1 MMAGLTTFAQ
11 NLPEGTY
18 MEKNGIAYRK
28 AATLKP
34 GTTDRYIIDIEA
46 FVTGAVHK
54 VVSSKPADIVL
65 VLDVSGSMNE
75 EIYEYTYSSVGSDSY
90 SYYDIYYYHDGYNEY
105 YPLLYYKHT
114 DGKYYQVN
122 SGYTGGYNNTRYY
135 IYYTVGNTN
144 YYLSGNSTT
153 TTQPTNTTNQN
164 STIWTGVL
172 YRYVQGA
179 SKGTKLANLKTAV
192 STFIDKI
199 VENDLYETDESGKVV
214 IDEATGNPKRR
225 KGVLGADT
233 TLGNRIAIVKYA
245 RDRYVSGNINYNNW
259 RNPNAPITV
268 SGDGNNR
275 DNSGYNYTEVV
286 RAFTLTGTAANVTNL
301 KNAVNGFRAGGATAS
316 DYGMNLAWRLL
327 DNIPEA
333 RDTSD
338 TKTVVFFT
346 DGSPTYGSDFSST
359 VADHTIS
366 RAHDAKQM
374 DAKVFT
380 VGVFSNLGDDADDVD
395 KYMNYTSSNYPD
407 AIGFNQG
414 YTPVPTAERV
424 FYQNANDADLT
435 SIFTAIAEASGGS
448 GNTDVS
454 GTSPVTVDVI
464 AASFALP
471 TGASA
476 DDITVKVAKCVG
488 KEGNYLQFDEPVAPS
503 AAGFTITPT
512 VNTTT
517 QKVSTTGFDFSA
529 NWCGYNE
536 DTGKYQGYKQIISFE
551 IKVND
556 NAVGGPDVLTNE
568 ENSGIFLAGATE
580 PLVKFNRPTVKIPI
594 SIWIKK
600 QGLEGD
606 DTAVFTIE
614 YAEYDPTVTNPST
627 LPKSA
632 WKSFDKVAINSNS
645 EIDSDGYPIVRLTG
659 LDPDFFYRIREDQWA
674 WSYDYQASGIQYTV
688 GSGGSNPFVFVNKP
702 KDTVKENESSVR
714 NEFNERTEKISAG
727 TNTETQR

>member
-1 MMAGLTTFAQ
+1 MLAGLTTFAQ

-18 MEKNGIAYRK
+18 LEKNGIAYRK

-54 VVSSKPADIVL
+54 IVSSKPADIVL
-65 VLDVSGSMNE
+65 VLDVSGSMDENLHK
-75 EIYEYTYSSVGSDSY
+75 YTARASQGY
-90 SYYDIYYYHDGYNEY
+90 SYYGYGNNTY
-105 YPLLYYKHT
+105 YYKHT
-114 DGKYYQVN
+114 DGQYYAV
-122 SGYTGGYNNTRYY
+122 SRTTGGNWTTYYRLRYQ
-135 IYYTVGNTN
+135 VGNTW
-144 YYLSGNSTT
+144 YYLSGTGTT
-153 TTQPTNTTNQN
+153 TTAPTNVTSNN
-164 STIWTGVL
+164 GTIWTGVL
-172 YRYVQGA
+172 YTRQDL
-179 SKGTKLANLKTAV
+179 GTKMDSLKVAV
-192 STFIDKI
+192 GKFIDKI
-199 VENDLYETDESGKVV
+199 QENDLYETDESGKVV
-214 IDEATGNPKRR
+214 IDETTGQPKRR
-225 KGVLGADT
+225 KGVSGADT

-245 RDRYVSGNINYNNW
+245 MNRYYGVSENMAWNAT
-259 RNPNAPITV
+259 NAPITEGNHRYDVYTTQGTV
-268 SGDGNNR
+268 SA
-275 DNSGYNYTEVV
+275 NYTEVV
-286 RAFTLTGTAANVTNL
+286 RDFTLTGTSANVTAL
-301 KNAVNGFRAGGATAS
+301 KNAVNGFQAGGATAS
-316 DYGMNLAWRLL
+316 NYGMNLAWRLL
-327 DNIPEA
+327 DNIPVA

-346 DGSPTYGSDFSST
+346 DGSPTYSSNFAT
-359 VADHTIS
+359 DVAGYTIS

-380 VGVFSNLGDDADDVD
+380 VGVFSELGTSASNVD
-395 KYMNYTSSNYPD
+395 KYMNWTSSNYPD
-407 AIGFNQG
+407 ALNFNQG
-414 YTPVPTAERV
+414 GTPIAEADRV
-424 FYQNANDADLT
+424 FYQDASKADLS
-435 SIFTAIAEASGGS
+435 SIFTAIAESSGGS

-471 TGASA
+471 PGASEE
-476 DDITVKVAKCVG
+476 DITVQVAKCIG
-488 KEGNYLQFDEPVAPS
+488 KDGDYLQFDEPIDPGDADP
-503 AAGFTITPT
+503 AMTITPT

-536 DTGKYQGYKQIISFE
+536 ETKQYQGYKQIISFE

-556 NAVGGPDVLTNE
+556 NAVGGPDVLTNDE
-568 ENSGIFLAGATE
+568 KSGIYLADATE

-645 EIDSDGYPIVRLTG
+645 EIDSDRYPIVRLTG

>member
-1 MMAGLTTFAQ
+1 
-11 NLPEGTY
+11 
-18 MEKNGIAYRK
+18 
-28 AATLKP
+28 
-34 GTTDRYIIDIEA
+34 
-46 FVTGAVHK
+46 
-54 VVSSKPADIVL
+54 
-65 VLDVSGSMNE
+65 
-75 EIYEYTYSSVGSDSY
+75 
-90 SYYDIYYYHDGYNEY
+90 
-105 YPLLYYKHT
+105 
-114 DGKYYQVN
+114 
-122 SGYTGGYNNTRYY
+122 
-135 IYYTVGNTN
+135 
-144 YYLSGNSTT
+144 
-153 TTQPTNTTNQN
+153 
-164 STIWTGVL
+164 
-172 YRYVQGA
+172 
-179 SKGTKLANLKTAV
+179 
-192 STFIDKI
+192 
-199 VENDLYETDESGKVV
+199 
-214 IDEATGNPKRR
+214 
-225 KGVLGADT
+225 
-233 TLGNRIAIVKYA
+233 
-245 RDRYVSGNINYNNW
+245 
-259 RNPNAPITV
+259 
-268 SGDGNNR
+268 
-275 DNSGYNYTEVV
+275 
-286 RAFTLTGTAANVTNL
+286 
-301 KNAVNGFRAGGATAS
+301 
-316 DYGMNLAWRLL
+316 
-327 DNIPEA
+327 
-333 RDTSD
+333 
-338 TKTVVFFT
+338 
-346 DGSPTYGSDFSST
+346 
-359 VADHTIS
+359 
-366 RAHDAKQM
+366 
-374 DAKVFT
+374 
-380 VGVFSNLGDDADDVD
+380 
-395 KYMNYTSSNYPD
+395 
-407 AIGFNQG
+407 
-414 YTPVPTAERV
+414 
-424 FYQNANDADLT
+424 
-435 SIFTAIAEASGGS
+435 GS

-488 KEGNYLQFDEPVAPS
+488 KEGNYLQFDEPIDPGDADP
-503 AAGFTITPT
+503 AMTITPT

-702 KDTVKENESSVR
+702 KETVKENESSVR
-714 NEFNERTEKISAG
+714 NEFNERTEKISTG
-727 TNTETQR
+727 TDTETETQR

>member
-1 MMAGLTTFAQ
+1 MLAGLTTFAQ

-18 MEKNGIAYRK
+18 LEKNGIAYRK

-65 VLDVSGSMNE
+65 VLDVSGSMNDRMHK
-75 EIYEYTYSSVGSDSY
+75 YTARTSQGYSY
-90 SYYDIYYYHDGYNEY
+90 SGYGNNTY
-105 YPLLYYKHT
+105 YYKHT
-114 DGKYYQVN
+114 DEQYYQVRR
-122 SGYTGGYNNTRYY
+122 YDYNNWGDHYY
-135 IYYTVGNTN
+135 ALYYQVGNNT
-144 YYLSGNSTT
+144 YFLSGTGATT
-153 TTQPTNTTNQN
+153 DYPENYTQPGT
-164 STIWTGVL
+164 TIWTGVL
-172 YRYVQGA
+172 YTRQDI
-179 SKGTKLANLKTAV
+179 GTKMDSLKVAV
-192 STFIDKI
+192 GKFIDKI
-199 VENDLYETDESGKVV
+199 QENDLYETDESGKVV

-225 KGVLGADT
+225 KGVSGADT

-245 RDRYVSGNINYNNW
+245 RNRYTNGNTTWNS
-259 RNPNAPITV
+259 NAPITV
-268 SGDGNNR
+268 SGDGNNT
-275 DNSGYNYTEVV
+275 YNGANVTEVS
-286 RAFTLTGTAANVTNL
+286 RAFTLTGTQANVDNL
-301 KNAVNGFRAGGATAS
+301 KAAVNSFNAAGATAS
-316 DYGMNLAWRLL
+316 DFGMNLAYRLIN
-327 DNIPEA
+327 NIRQNDVA

-346 DGSPTYGSDFSST
+346 DGSPTYGNQFDDD

-366 RAHDAKQM
+366 RAHEVKQWGV
-374 DAKVFT
+374 KVFT
-380 VGVFSNLGDDADDVD
+380 VGVFSDLGADASNVD
-395 KYMNYTSSNYPD
+395 KYMNFTSSNYPD

-414 YTPVPTAERV
+414 GTPVAAADRV
-424 FYQNANDADLT
+424 FYQDASKADLS
-435 SIFTAIAEASGGS
+435 SIFTAIAESSGGS

-488 KEGNYLQFDEPVAPS
+488 KEGNYLQFDEPIDPGDADP
-503 AAGFTITPT
+503 AMTITPT

-536 DTGKYQGYKQIISFE
+536 ETKQYQGYKQIISFE

-556 NAVGGPDVLTNE
+556 NAVGGPDVLTNDE
-568 ENSGIFLAGATE
+568 KSGIYLADATE

-600 QGLEGD
+600 QGLTGD

-614 YAEYDPTVTNPST
+614 YANYDPTVTNPST

-688 GSGGSNPFVFVNKP
+688 GTGGSNPFVFVNKP

-714 NEFNERTEKISAG
+714 NEFNERTERIATG
-727 TNTETQR
+727 GGN

>member
-1 MMAGLTTFAQ
+1 MLAGLTTFAQ

-18 MEKNGIAYRK
+18 LEKNGIAYRK

-65 VLDVSGSMNE
+65 VLDVSGSMNDTM
-75 EIYEYTYSSVGSDSY
+75 YKYNATQSQTWNSSNVGNN
-90 SYYDIYYYHDGYNEY
+90 H
-105 YPLLYYKHT
+105 YYK
-114 DGKYYQVN
+114 DGDNYRQVVAYNNNLYYQV
-122 SGYTGGYNNTRYY
+122 GNNWQSLGRT
-135 IYYTVGNTN
+135 
-144 YYLSGNSTT
+144 
-153 TTQPTNTTNQN
+153 
-164 STIWTGVL
+164 WTGVL
-172 YRYVQGA
+172 YTQENL
-179 SKGTKLANLKTAV
+179 GTKIANLKTAV

-199 VENDLYETDESGKVV
+199 KENDLYETDESGKVV
-214 IDEATGNPKRR
+214 IDETTGNPKRR
-225 KGVLGADT
+225 KGVSGADT

-245 RDRYVSGNINYNNW
+245 RDRYVSGNINNNNW

-268 SGDGNNR
+268 NGSGNNR
-275 DNSGYNYTEVV
+275 DNNNYNYTEVV
-286 RAFTLTGTAANVTNL
+286 RAFTLTGTDANVTNL
-301 KNAVNGFRAGGATAS
+301 KNAVDGFQAGGATAS
-316 DYGMNLAWRLL
+316 DYGMNLAYLLL
-327 DNIPEA
+327 DDIRQNDVA

-346 DGSPTYGSDFSST
+346 DGSPTHGNQFDDD

-366 RAHDAKQM
+366 RAHEVKQWGV
-374 DAKVFT
+374 KVFT
-380 VGVFSNLGDDADDVD
+380 VGVFSDLGTEASDVD
-395 KYMNYTSSNYPD
+395 KYMNFTSSNYPD

-414 YTPVPTAERV
+414 GTPVAAADRV
-424 FYQNANDADLT
+424 FYQDASKADLS
-435 SIFTAIAEASGGS
+435 SIFTAIAESSGGS

-488 KEGNYLQFDEPVAPS
+488 KEGNYLQFDGPIDPGDADP
-503 AAGFTITPT
+503 AMTITPT

-536 DTGKYQGYKQIISFE
+536 ETQEYQGYKQIISFE

-556 NAVGGPDVLTNE
+556 DAIGGPDVLTNDE
-568 ENSGIFLAGATE
+568 TSGIYLAGATE

-600 QGLEGD
+600 QGLTGD

-645 EIDSDGYPIVRLTG
+645 EIDSDGYPIVRITG
-659 LDPDFFYRIREDQWA
+659 LDPDYFYRIREDQWA

-688 GSGGSNPFVFVNKP
+688 GTGGSNPFIFVNKP
-702 KDTVKENESSVR
+702 KDTVKENESSIR
-714 NEFNERTEKISAG
+714 NEFNERKEKISAG
-727 TNTETQR
+727 TSTQR

>member
-1 MMAGLTTFAQ
+1 MLAGLTTFAQ

-18 MEKNGIAYRK
+18 LEKNGIAYRK

-54 VVSSKPADIVL
+54 IVSSKPADIVL
-65 VLDVSGSMNE
+65 VLDVSGSMDENM
-75 EIYEYTYSSVGSDSY
+75 YKYTARASQGYTYNSY
-90 SYYDIYYYHDGYNEY
+90 GNSEY
-105 YPLLYYKHT
+105 YYKHT
-114 DGKYYQVN
+114 DGQYYQVSRAGQN
-122 SGYTGGYNNTRYY
+122 RRRLTF
-135 IYYTVGNTN
+135 TVGNTTW
-144 YYLSGNSTT
+144 YLWGTQAYDSLDGHYASSTT
-153 TTQPTNTTNQN
+153 E
-164 STIWTGVL
+164 TIWTGVL
-172 YRYVQGA
+172 YTRENA
-179 SKGTKLANLKTAV
+179 GTKIANLKTAV
-192 STFIDKI
+192 GTFIDKI
-199 VENDLYETDESGKVV
+199 QENDLYETDESGKVI

-225 KGVLGADT
+225 KGVSGADT

-245 RDRYVSGNINYNNW
+245 MNRYVNNNTTW
-259 RNPNAPITV
+259 NNQNAPLTE
-268 SGDGNNR
+268 GDDSYWYSQTLTNA
-275 DNSGYNYTEVV
+275 NYTQVV
-286 RAFTLTGTAANVTNL
+286 RDFTLTGTPANVTAL
-301 KNAVNGFRAGGATAS
+301 KTAINGLHAAGATAS
-316 DYGMNLAWRLL
+316 DFGMNLAWRLL
-327 DNIPEA
+327 DNIPVA

-346 DGSPTYGSDFSST
+346 DGSPTHGNQFDDD
-359 VADHTIS
+359 VAGHTIS

-380 VGVFSNLGDDADDVD
+380 VGVFSDLGDDADDVEQ
-395 KYMNYTSSNYPD
+395 YMNFTSSNYPD
-407 AIGFNQG
+407 AISFTQG
-414 YTPVPTAERV
+414 GTPVAAADRV
-424 FYQNANDADLT
+424 FYQNASTADLS
-435 SIFTAIAEASGGS
+435 SIFTAIAAASGGS

-464 AASFALP
+464 AASFGLP
-471 TGASA
+471 PGASEE
-476 DDITVKVAKCVG
+476 DVTVKVAKCVG
-488 KEGNYLQFDEPVAPS
+488 KDGDYLQFDEPVAPS

-517 QKVSTTGFDFSA
+517 QRVSTTGFDFSA
-529 NWCGYNE
+529 NWCGYN
-536 DTGKYQGYKQIISFE
+536 DTTAAYQGYKQIISFE

-556 NAVGGPDVLTNE
+556 DAIGGPDVITNDE
-568 ENSGIFLAGATE
+568 KSGIYLDGATE

-614 YAEYDPTVTNPST
+614 YADYDPTITNPST
-627 LPKSA
+627 LPKDA

-688 GSGGSNPFVFVNKP
+688 GSGGSNPFIFVNKP
-702 KDTVKENESSVR
+702 KETVKENESSIR
-714 NEFNERTEKISAG
+714 NEFNERKEKISAG
-727 TNTETQR
+727 TSTQR

>member
-1 MMAGLTTFAQ
+1 MLAGLTTFAQ

-18 MEKNGIAYRK
+18 LEKNGIAYRK
-28 AATLKP
+28 SATLKP
-34 GTTDRYIIDIEA
+34 GTTDRYVIDIEA

-54 VVSSKPADIVL
+54 IVSSKPADIVL
-65 VLDVSGSMNE
+65 VLDVSGSMNDTM
-75 EIYEYTYSSVGSDSY
+75 YKYNATQSQTWNSSNVGNN
-90 SYYDIYYYHDGYNEY
+90 H
-105 YPLLYYKHT
+105 YYK
-114 DGKYYQVN
+114 DGDNYRQVVAYNNNLYYQV
-122 SGYTGGYNNTRYY
+122 GYNWQSLGRT
-135 IYYTVGNTN
+135 
-144 YYLSGNSTT
+144 
-153 TTQPTNTTNQN
+153 
-164 STIWTGVL
+164 WTGVL
-172 YRYVQGA
+172 YTQENL
-179 SKGTKLANLKTAV
+179 GTKIANLKTAV

-199 VENDLYETDESGKVV
+199 KENDLYETDESGKVV
-214 IDEATGNPKRR
+214 IDETTGNPKRR
-225 KGVLGADT
+225 KGVSGADT

-245 RDRYVSGNINYNNW
+245 RDRYVSGNINNNNW

-268 SGDGNNR
+268 NGSGNNR
-275 DNSGYNYTEVV
+275 DNNNYNYTEVV
-286 RAFTLTGTAANVTNL
+286 RAFTLTGTDANVTNL
-301 KNAVNGFRAGGATAS
+301 KNAVDGFQAGGATAS
-316 DYGMNLAWRLL
+316 DYGMNLAYLLL
-327 DNIPEA
+327 DDIRQNDVA

-346 DGSPTYGSDFSST
+346 DGSPTYQSAFSST
-359 VADHTIS
+359 TAGNTIS
-366 RAHDAKQM
+366 RSHDAKQRG
-374 DAKVFT
+374 AKVFT
-380 VGVFSNLGDDADDVD
+380 VGVFSNLGDEADNVE

-407 AIGFNQG
+407 AISFDQG
-414 YTPVPTAERV
+414 GTPIAQADRV
-424 FYQNANDADLT
+424 FYQNASTADLT

-471 TGASA
+471 PGA
-476 DDITVKVAKCVG
+476 DEEDITVQVAKCIG

-503 AAGFTITPT
+503 AAGFNITPS
-512 VNTTT
+512 VDPDA

-529 NWCGYNE
+529 NWCGYN
-536 DTGKYQGYKQIISFE
+536 DTTSAYQGYKQIISFE

-556 NAVGGPDVLTNE
+556 NAIGGPDVITNE
-568 ENSGIFLAGATE
+568 ENSGIFLPGATE

-614 YAEYDPTVTNPST
+614 YADYDPTITNPST
-627 LPKSA
+627 LPKDA

-688 GSGGSNPFVFVNKP
+688 GSGGSNPFIFVNKP
-702 KDTVKENESSVR
+702 KDTVKENESSIR
-714 NEFNERTEKISAG
+714 NEFNERTERIATG
-727 TNTETQR
+727 GGN